1 MNQKYEFT
9 GETMNHFGHTLHR
22 IKALASFG
30 DVKKGDIGG
39 WIEAEK
45 NLSESGDAW
54 VSDDARVYGDA
65 QVSGNAWVFDD
76 AQVSGDAWVSDNA
89 QVSGN
94 ARVYGHARVFGDALI
109 YGEYDFI
116 VIGPIG
122 RRNDITTFYRIEQG
136 GVGVKC
142 GCFNGTIEEFE
153 RAIHKT
159 HAGTIHERAYMAAI
173 RMAKEIMIH
182 D

>member
-54 VSDDARVYGDA
+54 VSDDARVYGD
-65 QVSGNAWVFDD
+65 
-76 AQVSGDAWVSDNA
+76 A

>member
-9 GETMNHFGHTLHR
+9 GETKNHFGHTLHR

-45 NLSESGDAW
+45 NLSESGN
-54 VSDDARVYGDA
+54 AR
-65 QVSGNAWVFDD
+65 VSGNAWVSGK
-76 AQVSGDAWVSDNA
+76 ARVSS
-89 QVSGN
+89 N
-94 ARVYGHARVFGDALI
+94 ARVF
-109 YGEYDFI
+109 GEYDFI
-116 VIGPIG
+116 TMGPIG
-122 RRNDITTFYRIEQG
+122 SRSDITTFYRLKQG
-136 GVGVKC
+136 GIGVNC
-142 GCFNGTIEEFE
+142 GCFNGTLDDFEE
-153 RAIHKT
+153 AVHKT
-159 HAGTIHERAYMAAI
+159 HTGTIHERAYMATI